1 MISFEEIK
9 AFPPLYK
16 RGVKGE
22 VRVWRMELG
31 HNPADGVAAH
41 RVVSGIVDGAMTETG
56 WSFTEAK
63 NVGKKNETTPFTQA
77 VSEVENQYQIK
88 KDRGYFAYVGDIDKV
103 EFTKP
108 MLAQDWD
115 KRKAKVDV
123 SKGVF
128 EQPKLDGI
136 RCIARADGLWT
147 RTGKPITAVPHIVE
161 MLAPL
166 FERDPDLELDG
177 ELYNHELKDDF
188 NTITS
193 IVRKEKPSEEEI
205 AQAKSLIQYHVYDMP
220 SHPGTFRDRISAV
233 YALLEGDGGPFFDE
247 RWNSIHVVE
256 TTEVTSHDA
265 LDARYGKW
273 IEEGY
278 EGQMV
283 RLDEAYENKR
293 SNFLMKRKDF
303 VTEEFKVLRMETG
316 NGNWAGAIKRF
327 VVECPTAEDGE
338 CDATPRGSYEKMAA
352 LLASGMTPDWAT
364 VRFFGRTPDGKLRF
378 PVAVDYGYGKRV
390 D

>member
-1 MISFEEIK
+1 MISFENTK
-9 AFPPLYK
+9 VYDPLYK

-31 HNPADGVAAH
+31 YNDDGVSAH
-41 RVVSGIVDGAMTETG
+41 RVLSGILDGAMTETG
-56 WSFTEAK
+56 WSFTEPK
-63 NVGKKNETTPFTQA
+63 NIGKKNATTAHTQA
-77 VSEVENQYQIK
+77 LAEIENQYQIK
-88 KDRGYFAYVGDIDKV
+88 LERGYFRDMSKIDEV
-103 EFTKP
+103 PFTKP

-123 SKGVF
+123 SKGVHA
-128 EQPKLDGI
+128 QPKLDGI

-147 RTGKPITAVPHIVE
+147 RTGKPITAVPHIVD

-177 ELYNHELKDDF
+177 ELYNHELRDDF

-193 IVRKEKPSEEEI
+193 VVRKEKPSPAEI
-205 AQAKSLIQYHVYDMP
+205 EQARSLIQYHVYDMP
-220 SHPGTFRDRISAV
+220 SHPGRFSERASAL

-247 RWNSIHVVE
+247 KWHGIYVVE
-256 TTEVTSHDA
+256 TVYVTSTDT
-265 LDARYGKW
+265 LDELYAKW
-273 IEEGY
+273 MGDGY
-278 EGQMV
+278 EGQMI
-283 RLDEAYENKR
+283 RLDEVYENKR

-303 VTEEFKVLRMETG
+303 VTEEFRVIRMEPG

-327 VVECPTAEDGE
+327 IVECPTAEDGE

-352 LLASGMTPDWAT
+352 LLASGNTPDWAT

-378 PVAVDYGYGKRV
+378 PVAVDYGYGARV